1 MFFSLKESLED
12 SIIRR
17 LLDNE
22 AKVKNLQ
29 QRLLKD
35 KVNVTS
41 QGIYKILKDLISQE
55 IIIKHGQ
62 FYSLNEEW
70 RNRVIKELNK
80 NNQGI
85 SLTEGEKISFYFN
98 SLIHLDQQWKNLVL
112 PLHQAYPQDPIFLYN
127 PHEIWIHLN
136 EQRKISEYEYYSSF
150 AAKKIHAFCVFGGN
164 TIHETIIKKE
174 LQNEYMQVAIGV
186 EYFSKTDYLAI
197 FNDYIVTTKLSK
209 PLTKKI
215 EDCYQSTENMVK
227 LEKQLQMIGIE
238 KKKIKLTIERNQE
251 KAKKLRKRMSKQF
264 FVPQKLIKDFNLY

>member
-12 SIIRR
+12 SIIRH
-17 LLDNE
+17 LLNNE
-22 AKVKNLQ
+22 AKVKDLQ

-35 KVNVTS
+35 KINVTS
-41 QGIYKILKDLISQE
+41 QGIYKILKYLISQE
-55 IIIKHGQ
+55 IIIKYGQ

-70 RNRVIKELNK
+70 RNRAIKGLNK

-85 SLTEGEKISFYFN
+85 ALTEGEKISFYLN
-98 SLIHLDQQWKNLVL
+98 SLIHLDQQWKNVVL

-136 EQRKISEYEYYSSF
+136 EQRKISEYEYYASF

-215 EDCYQSTENMVK
+215 EDCYQSTENMAE

-238 KKKIKLTIERNQE
+238 KKKTKLTIERNRE

-264 FVPQKLIKDFNLY
+264 FVPKELIKDFNLY